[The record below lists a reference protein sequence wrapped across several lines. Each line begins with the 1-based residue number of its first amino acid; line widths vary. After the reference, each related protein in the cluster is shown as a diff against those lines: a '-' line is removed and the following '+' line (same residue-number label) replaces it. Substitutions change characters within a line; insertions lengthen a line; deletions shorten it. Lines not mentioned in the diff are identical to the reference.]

1 MNSSETMPTTQE
13 TTLKNGSSDPK
24 ATSFLER
31 KSIWPSSDS
40 IPMNQAGWGAAAVFV
55 LLALLFTIVPRAYG
69 QPDLGFTYNIQV
81 KGSGGRV
88 LDVKGGVEA
97 VQDTSPLQQFNALG
111 ASQFN
116 QRFRVVDEGNG
127 EVTLRAKHSGKCL
140 DVRGGLPAKQNGAR
154 VQQYACNGQANQ
166 RWKISALDGADKG
179 WFKIE
184 SVNSGKVLDIVGQ
197 SIDNGALVQQWD
209 WNPTLDNKNEN
220 QKFRFTNR
228 GKTVV
233 CLAPAPNNE
242 GEITLQEG
250 WEWVGIV
257 SPP

>member
-55 LLALLFTIVPRAYG
+55 LFALLFTIVPRAYG

-97 VQDTSPLQQFNALG
+97 AQDTSPLQQFNALG

-127 EVTLRAKHSGKCL
+127 KLYRRWKQSANHPHVRGGPRAKH
-140 DVRGGLPAKQNGAR
+140 NGAR
-154 VQQYACNGQANQ
+154 VQEYACNGQANQ
-166 RWKISALDGADKG
+166 R
-179 WFKIE
+179 
-184 SVNSGKVLDIVGQ
+184 
-197 SIDNGALVQQWD
+197 
-209 WNPTLDNKNEN
+209 
-220 QKFRFTNR
+220 
-228 GKTVV
+228 
-233 CLAPAPNNE
+233 
-242 GEITLQEG
+242 
-250 WEWVGIV
+250 
-257 SPP
+257 